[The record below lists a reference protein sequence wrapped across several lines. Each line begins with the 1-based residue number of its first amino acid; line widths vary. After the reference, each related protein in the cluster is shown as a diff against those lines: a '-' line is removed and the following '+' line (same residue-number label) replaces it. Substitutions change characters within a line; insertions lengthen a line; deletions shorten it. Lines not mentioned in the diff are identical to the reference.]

1 MAKKIYYVS
10 AKLFFLCLVVTSITS
25 KSNAQTV
32 NGDSVVLLSLLQAID
47 LGVKNS
53 YKLKSANLAVEIS
66 NENIKNE
73 KTNRLPDINLGIDGY
88 LINDPTLYNKS
99 LFQDPERIDYTPYQV
114 SGNLVISE
122 VIYGGKRI
130 KNSINQEILQR
141 KITEFSLARTAAD
154 VKMAIIQEYL
164 RLYNLLKDYEITV
177 KTINQIDLRLKTL
190 RSKFLH
196 GQVVKND
203 VSRSELQKSDFELK
217 LLHTISNAS
226 ATNYFLTLLLGLNEN
241 TTIQVDTT
249 FNYTADTLFVFD
261 DCLVTAFNNRSEY
274 QIAQT
279 NRELSENALKLIKGA
294 YHPTVNGVG
303 LYGLQN
309 PVPGTFPPEGK
320 FLSFF
325 TVGVGINYNLGS
337 FYKLKHRKLSSALAI
352 QREQENIKDL
362 QIALSDEVRTQLA
375 QYEVQRQSLNIFIKK
390 IHFAEENYRIIQSRY
405 YNDLALISDIVDA
418 ELEYNQARLDLVQG
432 QVQTRINYY
441 RVMKAIGKL

>member
-1 MAKKIYYVS
+1 M
-10 AKLFFLCLVVTSITS
+10 IT
-25 KSNAQTV
+25 
-32 NGDSVVLLSLLQAID
+32 
-47 LGVKNS
+47 
-53 YKLKSANLAVEIS
+53 
-66 NENIKNE
+66 
-73 KTNRLPDINLGIDGY
+73 
-88 LINDPTLYNKS
+88 DPTLYNKS

-114 SGNLVISE
+114 SGSLVISE
-122 VIYGGKRI
+122 VIYGGKRV
-130 KNSINQEILQR
+130 KNSINQEILQK

-154 VKMAIIQEYL
+154 VKMAVINEYL

-177 KTINQIDLRLKTL
+177 KTINQIELRLKTL

-226 ATNYFLTLLLGLNEN
+226 ATNYFLTLMLGLNEN

-261 DCLVTAFNNRSEY
+261 DCLLTAFNNRSEY

-352 QREQENIKDL
+352 QREHENIKDL
-362 QIALSDEVRTQLA
+362 QL
-375 QYEVQRQSLNIFIKK
+375 
-390 IHFAEENYRIIQSRY
+390 H
-405 YNDLALISDIVDA
+405 
-418 ELEYNQARLDLVQG
+418 
-432 QVQTRINYY
+432 
-441 RVMKAIGKL
+441 